1 MDQHKI
7 PKEKVIK
14 TLIYGVK
21 LSGNHS
27 ERALRETS
35 KLFKENFPDVFE
47 IIHKDVYV
55 DDCPSGAETEEAAD
69 TLAERLE
76 TVLNRGG
83 FSLKGFTFSN
93 KDPEPLLSKD
103 GKSINVAGTK
113 WYPKEDLISLD
124 VSELNFA
131 KKSRGKKPT
140 SQDAK
145 QIPTNLTRRQCVA
158 KVAEI
163 YDMT

>member
-1 MDQHKI
+1 M
-7 PKEKVIK
+7 
-14 TLIYGVK
+14 
-21 LSGNHS
+21 
-27 ERALRETS
+27 
-35 KLFKENFPDVFE
+35 
-47 IIHKDVYV
+47 YV

-93 KDPEPLLSKD
+93 KDPEPELSKD
-103 GKSINVAGTK
+103 GKSINVAGMK

-158 KVAEI
+158 KVVEI